1 MSASYETHYN
11 SNNYP
16 REFNTDEFY
25 KKIIKN
31 VINVIGRPLIKT
43 EIDQTINF
51 IKKLDPSLLVPLYQA
66 KTIKIVVDTL
76 VDEFKSFK
84 CNKPQYSD
92 SQQNLRETIGATSE
106 TSTAYSIY
114 DTPKPSTNLT
124 TLVTPPSTNTTVQS
138 STNTAVQSST
148 NTAVQSSTNITTH
161 PSNIS
166 NLLGITSSNDAARV
180 LNPNSFLRKNYIML
194 DSRYRDLTGTNSDG
208 ITAFSWNYVLQSL
221 SMAQGTVNIVGNVRD
236 IVSLRIYPSRIP
248 YVLSADNKYSRIS
261 ILITELSSQSFI
273 SHEKRNFHFML
284 RSVIDDN
291 FINLDTHNYNDGY
304 FYFEKPITT
313 LNRLTLTFGS
323 PLEPVVFDKD
333 RDICTIDYFSIQP
346 LTKITTGSL
355 RSPKPHNLV
364 NGDVVYFT
372 YFKTG
377 YIDPVLVNEIL
388 IDETIVNNINRI
400 SGWIIT
406 VIDDFSFSIIYDT
419 STIQSPILLLEFNVF
434 YGSKRMFIPIELTY
448 IMPEPGRGT

>member
-1 MSASYETHYN
+1 MSASYETHYQ

-31 VINVIGRPLIKT
+31 VISVIGRPLIKT
-43 EIDQTINF
+43 EIDETINF
-51 IKKLDPSLLVPLYQA
+51 IKKLDPSLLSPLYQA

-106 TSTAYSIY
+106 TGTAYSIY
-114 DTPKPSTNLT
+114 DKPTPSTNVT
-124 TLVTPPSTNTTVQS
+124 TPAPPSTNTTVQS
-138 STNTAVQSST
+138 STNT
-148 NTAVQSSTNITTH
+148 TTQ

-166 NLLGITSSNDAARV
+166 NLLGITSSNDAARA
-180 LNPNSFLRKNYIML
+180 LNPDSFLRKNYIML

-221 SMAQGTVNIVGNVRD
+221 SLAQGTVNIVGNVRD
-236 IVSLRIYPSRIP
+236 IVALRIYPSRIP

-291 FINLDTHNYNDGY
+291 FIDLDTHDYNDGY

-333 RDICTIDYFSIQP
+333 RDVCTIDYFSIQP

-355 RSPKPHNLV
+355 SSPNPHNLI
-364 NGDVVYFT
+364 NGDTVYFT

-377 YIDPVLVNEIL
+377 YIDPVLVSEIL
-388 IDETIVNNINRI
+388 IDETIVNNINRL

-419 STIQSPILLLEFNVF
+419 STIQSPISLLEFNVY

-448 IMPEPGRGT
+448 IMPEPGREA

>member
-1 MSASYETHYN
+1 MSASYETHYQN
-11 SNNYP
+11 NNYP

-31 VINVIGRPLIKT
+31 VISVIGRPLIKT
-43 EIDQTINF
+43 EIDETINF
-51 IKKLDPSLLVPLYQA
+51 IKKLDPSLLAPLYQA

-84 CNKPQYSD
+84 CNNPQYSNI
-92 SQQNLRETIGATSE
+92 QQNLRETIGKTSE
-106 TSTAYSIY
+106 QDTVYSIY
-114 DTPKPSTNLT
+114 DNPTPSKNNTVSPSKNNTVSPSTT
-124 TLVTPPSTNTTVQS
+124 TMQ
-138 STNTAVQSST
+138 
-148 NTAVQSSTNITTH
+148 

-166 NLLGITSSNDAARV
+166 NLLGITSSNNAARV

-208 ITAFSWNYVLQSL
+208 ITAFSWNYVLQSV

-291 FINLDTHNYNDGY
+291 FINLDTHNFNDGY

-333 RDICTIDYFSIQP
+333 RDVCIIDYFSIQP
-346 LTKITTGSL
+346 LTKITTGPL
-355 RSPKPHNLV
+355 NSPKPHNLV

-388 IDETIVNNINRI
+388 IDETIVNNINRL

-419 STIQSPILLLEFNVF
+419 STIQSPISLLEFNVY

-448 IMPEPGRGT
+448 IMPEPGREA

>member
-1 MSASYETHYN
+1 MSASYETHYQN
-11 SNNYP
+11 NNYP

-31 VINVIGRPLIKT
+31 VISVIGRPLIKT
-43 EIDQTINF
+43 EIDETINF
-51 IKKLDPSLLVPLYQA
+51 IKKIDPSLLAPLYQA

-84 CNKPQYSD
+84 CNNPQYSNI
-92 SQQNLRETIGATSE
+92 QQNLRETIGKTSE
-106 TSTAYSIY
+106 QDTVYSIY
-114 DTPKPSTNLT
+114 DNPTPSKNNTVPPSKNNTVSPSTT
-124 TLVTPPSTNTTVQS
+124 TMQ
-138 STNTAVQSST
+138 
-148 NTAVQSSTNITTH
+148 

-166 NLLGITSSNDAARV
+166 NLLGITSSNNAARV

-208 ITAFSWNYVLQSL
+208 ITAFSWNYVLQSVSL
-221 SMAQGTVNIVGNVRD
+221 VQGTVNIVGNVRD
-236 IVSLRIYPSRIP
+236 IVALRIYPSRIP

-291 FINLDTHNYNDGY
+291 FINLDTHDYNDGY

-346 LTKITTGSL
+346 LTKITTGSAS
-355 RSPKPHNLV
+355 SPTPHNLI
-364 NGDVVYFT
+364 NGDTVYFT

-377 YIDPVLVNEIL
+377 YIDPVLVSAIL
-388 IDETIVNNINRI
+388 IDETIVNNINRL

-419 STIQSPILLLEFNVF
+419 STIQSPISLLEFNVY

-448 IMPEPGRGT
+448 IMPEPGREA

>member
-1 MSASYETHYN
+1 MSASYETHYQN
-11 SNNYP
+11 NNYP

-31 VINVIGRPLIKT
+31 VISVIGRPLIKT
-43 EIDQTINF
+43 EIDETINF
-51 IKKLDPSLLVPLYQA
+51 IKKLDPSLLAPLYQA

-84 CNKPQYSD
+84 CNNPQYSNI
-92 SQQNLRETIGATSE
+92 QQNLRETIGKTSE
-106 TSTAYSIY
+106 QDTVYSIY
-114 DTPKPSTNLT
+114 DNPTPSKNNTVSPSKNNTVSPSTT
-124 TLVTPPSTNTTVQS
+124 TMQ
-138 STNTAVQSST
+138 
-148 NTAVQSSTNITTH
+148 

-166 NLLGITSSNDAARV
+166 NLLGITSSNNAARV
-180 LNPNSFLRKNYIML
+180 LNPDSFLRKNYIML

-208 ITAFSWNYVLQSL
+208 ITAFSWNYVLQSV

-291 FINLDTHNYNDGY
+291 FINLDTHNFNDGY

-333 RDICTIDYFSIQP
+333 RDVCIIDYFSIQP

-355 RSPKPHNLV
+355 SSPKPHNLV

-419 STIQSPILLLEFNVF
+419 STIQSPISLLEFNVF

-448 IMPEPGRGT
+448 IMPEPSR

>member
-1 MSASYETHYN
+1 MSASYETHYQ

-31 VINVIGRPLIKT
+31 VISVIGRPLIKT
-43 EIDQTINF
+43 EIDETINF
-51 IKKLDPSLLVPLYQA
+51 IKKLDPSLLSPLYQA

-84 CNKPQYSD
+84 CNTPQYSD
-92 SQQNLRETIGATSE
+92 IQQKLRDTIGTTSE
-106 TSTAYSIY
+106 TGTAYSIY
-114 DTPKPSTNLT
+114 DKPTSTPTIVKELT
-124 TLVTPPSTNTTVQS
+124 PVPPTTQ
-138 STNTAVQSST
+138 
-148 NTAVQSSTNITTH
+148 
-161 PSNIS
+161 PSNIN

-180 LNPNSFLRKNYIML
+180 LNPDSFLRKNYIML

-208 ITAFSWNYVLQSL
+208 ITAFSWNYILQSVSL
-221 SMAQGTVNIVGNVRD
+221 AQGTVNIVGNVRD
-236 IVSLRIYPSRIP
+236 IVALRIYPSRIP

-291 FINLDTHNYNDGY
+291 FIDLDTHDYNDGY

-333 RDICTIDYFSIQP
+333 RDVCTIDYFSIQP

-355 RSPKPHNLV
+355 SSPNPHNLI
-364 NGDVVYFT
+364 NGDTVYFT

-377 YIDPVLVNEIL
+377 YIDPILVSEIL
-388 IDETIVNNINRI
+388 IDETIVNNINRL

-419 STIQSPILLLEFNVF
+419 STIQSPISLLEFNVY

-448 IMPEPGRGT
+448 IMPEPGREA

>member
-1 MSASYETHYN
+1 MSASYETHYQ

-31 VINVIGRPLIKT
+31 VISVIGRPLIKT
-43 EIDQTINF
+43 EIDETINF
-51 IKKLDPSLLVPLYQA
+51 IKKLDPSLLSPLYQA

-84 CNKPQYSD
+84 CNTPQYSD
-92 SQQNLRETIGATSE
+92 IQQKLRDTIGTTSE
-106 TSTAYSIY
+106 TDTAYSIY
-114 DTPKPSTNLT
+114 DKPTPTPTPTPSTIVKKLT
-124 TLVTPPSTNTTVQS
+124 PVPPTP
-138 STNTAVQSST
+138 TAQ
-148 NTAVQSSTNITTH
+148 
-161 PSNIS
+161 PSNIN

-180 LNPNSFLRKNYIML
+180 LNPDSFLRKNYIML

-208 ITAFSWNYVLQSL
+208 ITAFSWNYILQSVSL
-221 SMAQGTVNIVGNVRD
+221 VQGTVNIVGNVRD
-236 IVSLRIYPSRIP
+236 IVALRIYPSRIP

-291 FINLDTHNYNDGY
+291 FINLDTHDYNDGY

-333 RDICTIDYFSIQP
+333 RDVCTIDYFSIQP

-355 RSPKPHNLV
+355 SSPNPHNLI
-364 NGDVVYFT
+364 NGDTVYFT

-377 YIDPVLVNEIL
+377 YIDPVLVSEIL
-388 IDETIVNNINRI
+388 IDETIVNNINRL

-419 STIQSPILLLEFNVF
+419 STIQSPISLLEFNVY

-448 IMPEPGRGT
+448 IMPEPGREA

>member
-1 MSASYETHYN
+1 MSASYETHYQN
-11 SNNYP
+11 NNYP

-31 VINVIGRPLIKT
+31 VISVIGRPLIKT
-43 EIDQTINF
+43 EIDETINF
-51 IKKLDPSLLVPLYQA
+51 IKKIDPSLLAPLYQA

-84 CNKPQYSD
+84 CNNPQYSNI
-92 SQQNLRETIGATSE
+92 QQNLRETIGKTSE
-106 TSTAYSIY
+106 QDTVYSIY
-114 DTPKPSTNLT
+114 DNPTPSKNNT
-124 TLVTPPSTNTTVQS
+124 VPPSKNNTVSPSNTTTQ
-138 STNTAVQSST
+138 
-148 NTAVQSSTNITTH
+148 

-208 ITAFSWNYVLQSL
+208 ITAFSWNYVLQSV

-291 FINLDTHNYNDGY
+291 FINLDTHDYNDGY

-346 LTKITTGSL
+346 LTKITTGSAS
-355 RSPKPHNLV
+355 SPTPHNLI
-364 NGDVVYFT
+364 NGDTVYFT

-377 YIDPVLVNEIL
+377 YIDPVLVSAIL
-388 IDETIVNNINRI
+388 IDETIVNNINRL

-419 STIQSPILLLEFNVF
+419 STIQSPISLLEFNVY

-448 IMPEPGRGT
+448 IMPEPGREA

>member
-1 MSASYETHYN
+1 MSASYETHYQ

-31 VINVIGRPLIKT
+31 VISVIGRPLIKT
-43 EIDQTINF
+43 EIDETINF
-51 IKKLDPSLLVPLYQA
+51 IKKLDPSLLAPLYQA

-84 CNKPQYSD
+84 CNNPQYSNI
-92 SQQNLRETIGATSE
+92 QQNLRETIGKTSE
-106 TSTAYSIY
+106 QDTVYSIY
-114 DTPKPSTNLT
+114 DNPTPSKNNTVSPSKNNTVSPSTT
-124 TLVTPPSTNTTVQS
+124 TMQ
-138 STNTAVQSST
+138 
-148 NTAVQSSTNITTH
+148 

-166 NLLGITSSNDAARV
+166 NLLGITSSNNAARV
-180 LNPNSFLRKNYIML
+180 LNPDSFLRKNYIML

-208 ITAFSWNYVLQSL
+208 ITAFSWNYVLQSV

-261 ILITELSSQSFI
+261 ILIAELSSQSFI

-291 FINLDTHNYNDGY
+291 FINLDTHNFNDGY

-333 RDICTIDYFSIQP
+333 RDVCIIDYFSIQP

-355 RSPKPHNLV
+355 SSPKPHNLV

-377 YIDPVLVNEIL
+377 YIDPVLVSEIL

-419 STIQSPILLLEFNVF
+419 STIQSPISLLEFNVF

-448 IMPEPGRGT
+448 IMPEPSR